1 MHVNTSRRNE
11 GTGLSRQFWCYRIYK
26 TPPIEIT
33 HRRDIVSYKVPKAVY
48 VRALSHSSSDPEA
61 EPNLLAG
68 SRANDAYQ
76 ALRKLEPTR
85 HLRSRLPT
93 AEI

>member
-61 EPNLLAG
+61 EPNLLG
-68 SRANDAYQ
+68 RVAYQ

-85 HLRSRLPT
+85 RLRSRLPA